1 MKNLKYLLCI
11 SGLDGAGKTTQCKLL
26 YECLSP
32 MNPVYYTFGN
42 VESSKDVNRALINYV
57 KKTNLILTDN
67 QIHVIKSAL
76 YMYFDMKQL
85 AQNNDFH
92 DKIVIMD
99 RYVETIYAHAQ
110 FYGLTPDVIYDLFKE
125 VYIEPDFYFFLDL
138 SPNICHKRILQR
150 NKPIEPHEE
159 LDSLVKL
166 YGFYKSAVKAFD
178 INLINADRTPSEL
191 HQDIISYIK
200 MEK

>member
-1 MKNLKYLLCI
+1 
-11 SGLDGAGKTTQCKLL
+11 
-26 YECLSP
+26 
-32 MNPVYYTFGN
+32 
-42 VESSKDVNRALINYV
+42 
-57 KKTNLILTDN
+57 
-67 QIHVIKSAL
+67 
-76 YMYFDMKQL
+76 MYFDMKQL